1 MFMADFVVYVYA
13 PAIKRNKAGVSVLHK
28 FAHALRE
35 VGINCWIVSHSF
47 NPLKENK
54 SLELNWHVYRNHRKR
69 KLIPIVVYPE
79 SIPRNILR
87 ATNCFWY
94 LLAMPGD
101 LLSDNYV
108 LRANPRTFAFS
119 ANLAKVWQSQG
130 PVVHLPTIDF
140 LELDEI
146 VSTSKEKKPLI
157 YGGKYLDLLGGK
169 IPAELNSIEIL
180 ERRVSRLL
188 DRKAFLE
195 KIAGASV
202 LYCFENTAVAL
213 EAIMMGIPVVFV
225 KNAKF
230 KEFILLDEFGGVGV
244 TIYGDSVI
252 DVSEPTNSRL
262 ARRKYLDYCRS
273 GMDLKSLV
281 HWFTTELARSK
292 SEVTE
297 SNSLNPMYLSRKLR
311 WINHKVF
318 FTYVYVSGK
327 LKS

>member
-1 MFMADFVVYVYA
+1 MADFVVYVYA
-13 PAIKRNKAGVSVLHK
+13 PAIKRNKAGVSVLHR

-35 VGINCWIVSHSF
+35 EGINCWIISHSF
-47 NPLKENK
+47 SSFKEDK
-54 SLELNWHVYRNHRKR
+54 LIELNWKEYRNHRKR

-87 ATNCFWY
+87 ATDCFWY

-108 LRANPRTFAFS
+108 LKGNPRTFAFS
-119 ANLAKVWQSQG
+119 ANLAKVWQSTG

-140 LELDEI
+140 DELDEI
-146 VSTSKEKKPLI
+146 VSTSKEKTPLI

-169 IPAELNSIEIL
+169 IPTELNSIEVL
-180 ERRVSRLL
+180 ERRVSRSL

-213 EAIMMGIPVVFV
+213 EAIMLGTHVVFI
-225 KNAKF
+225 KNTKF

-244 TIYGDSVI
+244 TIYSDGVI
-252 DVSEPTNSRL
+252 NISEPTNSKL
-262 ARRKYLDYCRS
+262 ARRKYFDYCRS
-273 GMDLKSLV
+273 GTDLKSFMN
-281 HWFTTELARSK
+281 WFTTELAS
-292 SEVTE
+292 
-297 SNSLNPMYLSRKLR
+297 SNSEITENKVLNPMYLSRKLR

-318 FTYVYVSGK
+318 LTYVYVSGK